1 MGQRT
6 SAAPKKGK
14 KTLHGYQSEGLADW
28 AGPLLQG
35 TLTTLEI
42 ALAAYAIGILLGLMG
57 ALAKL
62 GKVRVLAVIA
72 SAYST
77 IVRAVPELLLI
88 IILFYAGTQALT
100 ALMNALGT
108 DGRTEVSGFV
118 AAIAVLAFVQGA
130 YMTEVFRGAILAIP
144 KGQLEAADA
153 YGMTAFMKFRRITV
167 PAMLPN
173 ALSGMSNLWL
183 ILIKDTALVSVVGFE
198 ELFFTAQQAAA
209 STNKYF
215 TFYAIAGVTYL
226 MLTMASNA
234 VFSKAEKLARHG
246 QARS

>member
-1 MGQRT
+1 MHSFQN
-6 SAAPKKGK
+6 
-14 KTLHGYQSEGLADW
+14 EGLADW

-35 TLTTLEI
+35 TLTTLQI
-42 ALAAYAIGILLGLMG
+42 AVLAYLLGILIGFLGAM
-57 ALAKL
+57 AKL
-62 GKVRVLAVIA
+62 GKAAPLGALA
-72 SAYST
+72 SAYTT

-88 IILFYAGTQALT
+88 ILLFYAGTQALN
-100 ALMNALGT
+100 LLINALGFS
-108 DGRTEVSGFV
+108 GRAQISGFV
-118 AAIAVLAFVQGA
+118 AAVAVLAFVQGA

-153 YGMTAFMKFRRITV
+153 YGMSPILKFRRVTV

-183 ILIKDTALVSVVGFE
+183 LLIKDTALVSVVGFE

-215 TFYAIAGVTYL
+215 TFYAAAGAIYL
-226 MLTMASNA
+226 ALTLGSNA
-234 VFSKAEKLARHG
+234 IFNRAERFARRG